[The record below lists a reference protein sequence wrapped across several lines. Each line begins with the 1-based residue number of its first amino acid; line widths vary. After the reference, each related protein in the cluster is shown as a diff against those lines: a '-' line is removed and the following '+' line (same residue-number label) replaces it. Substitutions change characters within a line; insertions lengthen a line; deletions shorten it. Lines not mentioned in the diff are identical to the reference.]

1 MFEKNR
7 RRRIDQILATG
18 MTREEMAEALQS
30 AERSAHIWQT
40 CTNAVREENAE
51 IRAQMDG
58 LIKILRNDH
67 DLDACWDGLRHFWC
81 IELTDKGIRKR
92 DKLDGEVA
100 KLRELV
106 RDLYSQ
112 LLYAYD
118 PKEIDEYRDRMCELE
133 IEVGKCSSR

>member
-1 MFEKNR
+1 MMEENR

-40 CTNAVREENAE
+40 CTNAVRKDNAE
-51 IRAQMDG
+51 
-58 LIKILRNDH
+58 
-67 DLDACWDGLRHFWC
+67 
-81 IELTDKGIRKR
+81 
-92 DKLDGEVA
+92 
-100 KLRELV
+100 LRELV

-133 IEVGKCSSR
+133 IEVGE